1 MAPNL
6 PSQAPVVI
14 IGGGIIGL
22 STLYHLAARGVEAVL
37 LERRKLA
44 SGTTWHAAGIVGQ
57 LRDSTAQTALGKYT
71 AKLFRDLEAETGQ
84 ATGYKQSGTLNLA
97 LGEVRHE
104 QLLRQHDHAARMEI
118 ESEILDRE
126 QIAAL
131 WPTIEVDDVRSGL
144 LLPSNGQVNAMDV
157 ATALSKGARARGGQV
172 LRTAG
177 SIVSIFS
184 TAGSAPYSQNKVPSP
199 PTAC

>member
-1 MAPNL
+1 MASNL

-104 QLLRQHDHAARMEI
+104 QLLRQHDHAARMDV

-126 QIAAL
+126 QIATL
-131 WPTIEVDDVRSGL
+131 WPTIRV
-144 LLPSNGQVNAMDV
+144 
-157 ATALSKGARARGGQV
+157 
-172 LRTAG
+172 
-177 SIVSIFS
+177 
-184 TAGSAPYSQNKVPSP
+184 
-199 PTAC
+199 